1 MVYAVEAAQEE
12 EYVVYLPRLSAA
24 IMSFSLSLL
33 LICRIQFYKSKRR
46 IHWSLLQ
53 YLGFAD
59 VLNAINFILAATLQ
73 IVITPQSI
81 DQYRKHGAPAFAY
94 VLFPLG
100 FFSGFLQL
108 SFNALIPWLLYEYLF
123 SFYSRHNHTK
133 MYLRVITKRSLLLA
147 VAVATVCSTV
157 LLAPLLPL
165 ETTMMVT
172 TGYGTLSSLVFLL
185 ILLYG
190 YRRLRLRVNQVLKNQ
205 EDQRSFLRSV
215 LLRGFLY
222 TVTYIV
228 CWMPL
233 NIIRLANVARVMNV
247 PEDSRLWLDVLG
259 GSAGIINS
267 LAFFVS
273 EKTFPGI
280 CKEPNIAAETP
291 AYGNSPQA
299 EQALINTSDIPVECG
314 HGNYLYAESTPSN
327 FNEFY
332 GSQSNISD
340 DKTDYGTL

>member
-1 MVYAVEAAQEE
+1 MAYAEAAQEE

-133 MYLRVITKRSLLLA
+133 MYLQGYHKAFAAAGSRGGDRVILKHLL
-147 VAVATVCSTV
+147 
-157 LLAPLLPL
+157 
-165 ETTMMVT
+165 M
-172 TGYGTLSSLVFLL
+172 L
-185 ILLYG
+185 I
-190 YRRLRLRVNQVLKNQ
+190 K
-205 EDQRSFLRSV
+205 
-215 LLRGFLY
+215 
-222 TVTYIV
+222 I
-228 CWMPL
+228 
-233 NIIRLANVARVMNV
+233 
-247 PEDSRLWLDVLG
+247 
-259 GSAGIINS
+259 
-267 LAFFVS
+267 
-273 EKTFPGI
+273 
-280 CKEPNIAAETP
+280 
-291 AYGNSPQA
+291 
-299 EQALINTSDIPVECG
+299 
-314 HGNYLYAESTPSN
+314 
-327 FNEFY
+327 
-332 GSQSNISD
+332 
-340 DKTDYGTL
+340 